1 MITQIQLEEIYLRL
15 ESEGR
20 MIPEIYKFPIDELV
34 DPRRPW
40 LITIPQL
47 VKAKCQHLLCL
58 KEEPA
63 ELIAKGVTFNGAADK
78 PYNEEKFKKDGYLWA
93 ADDPRIC
100 INVLI
105 QRVGSIESEAIAK
118 DIEEGGGFLHSKCPA
133 IDLVMYPDGSYGSA
147 PDKMHRLIIAYICGV
162 NNLRINPYLEH
173 TLSGDFDE
181 DVETIMNTERKAFN
195 HFNKEQRK
203 VSKEASDKAD
213 AVVGGN
219 SSYISTRN
227 FATKSK
233 LHFTDNSDYNP
244 NEPDEDSLVYKNG
257 TVNFQTLLMSKNSPL
272 YLGEKECEKQIDF
285 LRTLKRDSEDPDQQ
299 RRAQIDT
306 AIMWVRSQLE
316 SVVGEE
322 TVKLFDSWL
331 SKQDLSSGQWTGLNS
346 TGRAVETA
354 CVRFLV
360 FCYADLREK
369 SNTRLFSPDPVT
381 TDAIFGKLIPFQGIE
396 SNKFI
401 KAVVIY
407 GENPLSQLD
416 GTIGTTK

>member
-1 MITQIQLEEIYLRL
+1 
-15 ESEGR
+15 
-20 MIPEIYKFPIDELV
+20 
-34 DPRRPW
+34 
-40 LITIPQL
+40 
-47 VKAKCQHLLCL
+47 
-58 KEEPA
+58 
-63 ELIAKGVTFNGAADK
+63 
-78 PYNEEKFKKDGYLWA
+78 
-93 ADDPRIC
+93 
-100 INVLI
+100 
-105 QRVGSIESEAIAK
+105 
-118 DIEEGGGFLHSKCPA
+118 
-133 IDLVMYPDGSYGSA
+133 MYPDGSYGSA

-181 DVETIMNTERKAFN
+181 DVETIMDTERKAFN

-213 AVVGGN
+213 AVVGSN
-219 SSYISTRN
+219 SSYTSTRN

-244 NEPDEDSLVYKNG
+244 NEPDENSLVYKNG
-257 TVNFQTLLMSKNSPL
+257 TVNFQTLLMSKSSPL

-285 LRTLKRDSEDPDQQ
+285 LRTLKRDSDDPDQQ

-369 SNTRLFSPDPVT
+369 ANTRLFSPDPVT
-381 TDAIFGKLIPFQGIE
+381 TDAIFGKIIPFQGIE
-396 SNKFI
+396 SSKFI

-407 GENPLSQLD
+407 GENPLAQLD

>member
-1 MITQIQLEEIYLRL
+1 MERNE
-15 ESEGR
+15 
-20 MIPEIYKFPIDELV
+20 
-34 DPRRPW
+34 
-40 LITIPQL
+40 
-47 VKAKCQHLLCL
+47 VKRA
-58 KEEPA
+58 
-63 ELIAKGVTFNGAADK
+63 
-78 PYNEEKFKKDGYLWA
+78 
-93 ADDPRIC
+93 
-100 INVLI
+100 IN
-105 QRVGSIESEAIAK
+105 
-118 DIEEGGGFLHSKCPA
+118 D
-133 IDLVMYPDGSYGSA
+133 
-147 PDKMHRLIIAYICGV
+147 
-162 NNLRINPYLEH
+162 
-173 TLSGDFDE
+173 
-181 DVETIMNTERKAFN
+181 
-195 HFNKEQRK
+195 FNKEQRK